1 MEILLFLGYEGLVAV
16 VPFVLLL
23 SALDRGWRRKGFGLS
38 RRDWGLAA
46 VFVLYAAGALH
57 FTGAGTVYDL
67 LRVGWE
73 PRPEQANLIPFSRQI
88 DPAGYLLNILLFAP
102 LGILTPLLWEK
113 GRRACSVAGLGA
125 AVSLLV
131 ELSQLLDN
139 RSSDVDD
146 LIVNTAGALLGFGG
160 YKLWVRRAGEPGRK
174 TPVSLLPLC
183 ILVPFVGRFFLF
195 NEMGLARLL
204 YGF

>member
-1 MEILLFLGYEGLVAV
+1 MKQITNIPIDKLR
-16 VPFVLLL
+16 PFDGHPYKVL
-23 SALDRGWRRKGFGLS
+23 DNEEMN
-38 RRDWGLAA
+38 
-46 VFVLYAAGALH
+46 
-57 FTGAGTVYDL
+57 DL
-67 LRVGWE
+67 IGSIQE
-73 PRPEQANLIPFSRQI
+73 S
-88 DPAGYLLNILLFAP
+88 
-102 LGILTPLLWEK
+102 GILTPLLWEK
-113 GRRACSVAGLGA
+113 GRRASSVAGLGA